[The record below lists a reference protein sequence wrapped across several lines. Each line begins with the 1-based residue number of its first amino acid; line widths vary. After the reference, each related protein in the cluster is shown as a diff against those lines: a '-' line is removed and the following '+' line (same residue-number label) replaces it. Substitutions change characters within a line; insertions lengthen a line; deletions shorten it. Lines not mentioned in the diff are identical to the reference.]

1 MVLVEL
7 LSITKILG
15 VSEIYLFQLGE
26 TNNLITYDN
35 ITFYLNFCHEWC
47 TCFNN
52 EPVLIC
58 PSKYN
63 FFYND
68 FINL

>member
-26 TNNLITYDN
+26 TNNLIT
-35 ITFYLNFCHEWC
+35 
-47 TCFNN
+47 
-52 EPVLIC
+52 
-58 PSKYN
+58 
-63 FFYND
+63 
-68 FINL
+68 